1 MPWSESVER
10 RQHLCGEVTT
20 LRGHMP
26 ALLYPCT
33 PPAHSPGGPSCH
45 VTEGRG
51 EAAIQERTAGHM
63 ISCLLVLWRA
73 GPTCKP
79 SPPRAFLPP
88 SLPTAQSHPDLLVGP
103 RTIVT
108 FLTQLDVLPGA
119 SRPPNSRSPQRY
131 WVLSPEILGE
141 LAQDESLRMGFP
153 PLVPL
158 ASKKLEG

>member
-1 MPWSESVER
+1 MEQ
-10 RQHLCGEVTT
+10 RQHFCGEVTT

-33 PPAHSPGGPSCH
+33 PPATLTGRTKLPCDRGTWGGCNSGKDSWAH
-45 VTEGRG
+45 D
-51 EAAIQERTAGHM
+51 
-63 ISCLLVLWRA
+63 LVPACIMA

-79 SPPRAFLPP
+79 SRPRAFLPP
-88 SLPTAQSHPDLLVGP
+88 SLPTAQSQPDLLVGP

-141 LAQDESLRMGFP
+141 LAQGESLRMGFP
-153 PLVPL
+153 PLLPL